1 MDQAKLDQRCLCEV
15 VVLEDEAITAIAG
28 VKNIFT
34 IE

>member
-1 MDQAKLDQRCLCEV
+1 MDQRCPGEL
-15 VVLEDEAITAIAG
+15 VVLEHEAITAIAG